1 MYNGPIL
8 SDLMQRRR
16 MDLME
21 QEDVLRAQLNGLRG
35 EHRALDDEISALSG
49 SPLADQLAIR
59 RLKKRKLHLK
69 DEIKRIEDALYPDII
84 A

>member
-1 MYNGPIL
+1 MYNGPTF
-8 SDLMQRRR
+8 SDRVQRRR

-21 QEDVLRAQLNGLRG
+21 QEDVLRAQLDALRG
-35 EHRALDDEISALSG
+35 EHRALDDEIAALSE

-59 RLKKRKLHLK
+59 RLKKRKLQLK